1 MIIRRATVDDI
12 PELYKLL
19 SAMHDG
25 VVIPIAPMSEGKVLH
40 MIKHMIDKGIVLVA
54 EEKGKIIGSQA
65 GNLASDWWSEE
76 KFLSDMWFFVHPNNR
91 KSRAAIKLVKCFI
104 KIGKE
109 LKVKVKLG
117 HVYSG
122 DMDRKDNFFNRL
134 GFVKAGSLFTE
145 VS

>member
-1 MIIRRATVDDI
+1 MIIRRATADDI
-12 PELYKLL
+12 PEIYELL

-40 MIKHMIDKGIVLVA
+40 MIKHMIEKGIVLLAV
-54 EEKGKIIGSQA
+54 KDGKIVGSQA
-65 GNLASDWWSEE
+65 GKFSSDWWSEE
-76 KFLSDMWFFVHPNNR
+76 KFFADIWFFVHPDSR
-91 KSRAAIKLVKCFI
+91 KSQAAIKLVKCFI

-122 DMDRKDNFFNRL
+122 DIDRKDEFFNRL

-145 VS
+145 GN

>member
-1 MIIRRATVDDI
+1 MIIRRADANDI
-12 PELYKLL
+12 QEVYKLL

-25 VVIPIAPMSEGKVLH
+25 TETYTSPMSEGKVLH

-76 KFLSDMWFFVHPNNR
+76 KFLSDVWFFVHPNNR

>member
-1 MIIRRATVDDI
+1 MIIRRADANDI
-12 PELYKLL
+12 QEVYELL

-25 VVIPIAPMSEGKVLH
+25 TETYTSPMSEGKVLH

-76 KFLSDMWFFVHPNNR
+76 KFLSDVWFFVHPNNR

>member
-1 MIIRRATVDDI
+1 
-12 PELYKLL
+12 
-19 SAMHDG
+19 
-25 VVIPIAPMSEGKVLH
+25 MSEGKVLH
-40 MIKHMIDKGIVLVA
+40 MIKHMVDKGIVLVA
-54 EEKGKIIGSQA
+54 EKEGKIIGSQA
-65 GNLASDWWSEE
+65 GNLSSDWWSEE
-76 KFLSDMWFFVHPNNR
+76 KFLSDVWFFVHPNNR

>member
-1 MIIRRATVDDI
+1 MIIRRADANDI
-12 PELYKLL
+12 QEVYKLL

-25 VVIPIAPMSEGKVLH
+25 TETYTSPMSEGKVLH

-76 KFLSDMWFFVHPNNR
+76 KFLSDVWFFVHPNSR

>member
-1 MIIRRATVDDI
+1 MIIRRAVPDDI
-12 PELYKLL
+12 PEVYKLL
-19 SAMHDG
+19 IAMHDG
-25 VVIPIAPMSEGKVLH
+25 FEVPRSPVSEGKILH
-40 MIKHMIDKGIVLVA
+40 MIKHMIDKGIVLLA
-54 EEKGKIIGSQA
+54 EDKGKILGTQA
-65 GNLASDWWSEE
+65 GNFSSDWWSEE
-76 KFLSDMWFFVHPNNR
+76 KFLADTWFFVHPDAR

-122 DMDRKDNFFNRL
+122 DLDRKDKFFNKL
-134 GFVKAGSLFTE
+134 GFMKAGSLFVE

>member
-1 MIIRRATVDDI
+1 MIIRRADANDI
-12 PELYKLL
+12 QEVYKLL

-25 VVIPIAPMSEGKVLH
+25 TETYTSPMSEGKVLH

-76 KFLSDMWFFVHPNNR
+76 KFLSDVWFFVHPNNR

-145 VS
+145 GN

>member
-1 MIIRRATVDDI
+1 MIIRRADANDI
-12 PELYKLL
+12 QEVYELL

-25 VVIPIAPMSEGKVLH
+25 TETYTSPMSESKVLH

-54 EEKGKIIGSQA
+54 GKEGKIIGSQA

-76 KFLSDMWFFVHPNNR
+76 KFLSDVWFFVHPNNR

>member
-1 MIIRRATVDDI
+1 MIIRRADANDI
-12 PELYKLL
+12 KEVYELL

-25 VVIPIAPMSEGKVLH
+25 TETYTSPMSEGKVLH

-54 EEKGKIIGSQA
+54 EKEGKIIGSQA
-65 GNLASDWWSEE
+65 GNLSSDWWSEE
-76 KFLSDMWFFVHPNNR
+76 KFLSDVWFFVHPNNR

>member
-1 MIIRRATVDDI
+1 MIIRRADANDI
-12 PELYKLL
+12 KEVYELLI
-19 SAMHDG
+19 AMHDG
-25 VVIPIAPMSEGKVLH
+25 TETYTSPMSEGKVLH

-54 EEKGKIIGSQA
+54 EKEGKIIGSQA
-65 GNLASDWWSEE
+65 GNLSSDWWSEE
-76 KFLSDMWFFVHPNNR
+76 KFLSDVWFFVHPNNR